1 MNRRD
6 YDRYLA
12 CFNARD
18 YDAMCAFYADDVA
31 LNMLGYAIRGARGIR
46 DFYAFFHAH
55 VRESIRVTR
64 FASTDT
70 FLAIEAP
77 TRLEAFKALT
87 MDDLKRA
94 GFERLVALEVGQV
107 VELQNM
113 INYDL
118 RDGKFT
124 EIRIGVYMPPDALA

>member
-1 MNRRD
+1 MERRD
-6 YDRYLA
+6 YDRYLS

-18 YDAMCAFYADDVA
+18 YEAMCSYYADDVA
-31 LNMLGYAIRGARGIR
+31 LNMLGYSIQGKQGILG
-46 DFYAFFHAH
+46 FYAFFHGH
-55 VRESIRVTR
+55 VRETIRVTR
-64 FASTDT
+64 YASTDS

-77 TRLEAFKALT
+77 TRLEAFKALRRE
-87 MDDLKRA
+87 DLARA
-94 GFERLVALEVGQV
+94 GFERLVALEAGQI

-124 EIRIGVYMPPDALA
+124 EIRIGVYIPPMSGS